1 MQQLKYMSASIEV
14 VHDNASEDIES
25 DSETQEVAAPAPA
38 PIEPAA
44 DIDWSSLK
52 VKNLTKAQRSKL
64 IQDSEAGI
72 ENQYFKVQQM
82 RNGTTRIVK
91 RSNPLNSDAE
101 SAGRDINNRY
111 TGKRLTT
118 EQLLL
123 EHVLDLE
130 RKYEIMRQKHKKLKK
145 RYNRLETD
153 IFDSDDEPIA
163 AENISRAVEPEPAAY
178 GGAVQ
183 ENPVRIK
190 EPETF
195 SQEPIITATFKP
207 RNGKPSWRSM
217 ISSM

>member
-1 MQQLKYMSASIEV
+1 MTTNIEV
-14 VHDNASEDIES
+14 VHDNITGDI
-25 DSETQEVAAPAPA
+25 DSESESENIAGNIAGDDTVPAPAPA
-38 PIEPAA
+38 EPAV

-91 RSNPLNSDAE
+91 RSNPLNNDAE
-101 SAGRDINNRY
+101 SAERDINNRY

-130 RKYEIMRQKHKKLKK
+130 RKYEVMRQKHKRLKK
-145 RYNRLETD
+145 RYNKLETD
-153 IFDSDDEPIA
+153 IYDSDDEAMPLESVSSPVTE
-163 AENISRAVEPEPAAY
+163 AETIDTSAGNITETPTPEPATY
-178 GGAVQ
+178 
-183 ENPVRIK
+183 
-190 EPETF
+190 
-195 SQEPIITATFKP
+195 TATFKQIG
-207 RNGKPSWRSM
+207 RAHV
-217 ISSM
+217 

>member
-1 MQQLKYMSASIEV
+1 MTTNIEV
-14 VHDNASEDIES
+14 VHDKITEDI
-25 DSETQEVAAPAPA
+25 DSESESENIAGNIAGDDTVPAPAPA
-38 PIEPAA
+38 EPAV

-91 RSNPLNSDAE
+91 RSNPLNNDAE
-101 SAGRDINNRY
+101 SAERDINNRY

-130 RKYEIMRQKHKKLKK
+130 RKYEVMRQKHKRLKK
-145 RYNRLETD
+145 RYNKLETD
-153 IFDSDDEPIA
+153 IYDSDDEAMPL
-163 AENISRAVEPEPAAY
+163 ESVSSPVTEPAA
-178 GGAVQ
+178 Q
-183 ENPVRIK
+183 ENPVK
-190 EPETF
+190 FTEPETF
-195 SQEPIITATFKP
+195 PVEPIVTATFRP

-217 ISSM
+217 IVSM

>member
-1 MQQLKYMSASIEV
+1 MTTNIEV
-14 VHDNASEDIES
+14 VHDKITEDI
-25 DSETQEVAAPAPA
+25 DSESESENIAGNIAGDDTVPAPAPA
-38 PIEPAA
+38 EPAV

-91 RSNPLNSDAE
+91 RSNPLNNDAE
-101 SAGRDINNRY
+101 SSERDINNRY

-130 RKYEIMRQKHKKLKK
+130 RKYEVMRQKHKRLKK
-145 RYNRLETD
+145 RYNKLETD
-153 IFDSDDEPIA
+153 IYDSDDEPIA
-163 AENISRAVEPEPAAY
+163 AEDISRAVEPEPA
-178 GGAVQ
+178 VQ
-183 ENPVRIK
+183 ENPVRVK
-190 EPETF
+190 DPETF
-195 SQEPIITATFKP
+195 PAEPIVTATFKP

-217 ISSM
+217 IVSM

>member
-1 MQQLKYMSASIEV
+1 MTTNIEV
-14 VHDNASEDIES
+14 VHDKITEDI
-25 DSETQEVAAPAPA
+25 DSESESGNIAGDDTVPAPVPA
-38 PIEPAA
+38 EPAV

-72 ENQYFKVQQM
+72 ENNYFKVQQL

-91 RSNPLNSDAE
+91 RSNPLNNDAE
-101 SAGRDINNRY
+101 SAERDISNRY

-130 RKYEIMRQKHKKLKK
+130 RKYEVMRQKHKRLKR
-145 RYNRLETD
+145 RYNKLETD
-153 IFDSDDEPIA
+153 IYDSDDEPIA
-163 AENISRAVEPEPAAY
+163 AEDISRAVEPEPA
-178 GGAVQ
+178 VQ
-183 ENPVRIK
+183 ENPVRVR

-195 SQEPIITATFKP
+195 PAEPIVTATFRP

-217 ISSM
+217 IASM

>member
-1 MQQLKYMSASIEV
+1 MTTNIEV
-14 VHDNASEDIES
+14 VHDKITEDIDSE
-25 DSETQEVAAPAPA
+25 SETQESETPASVPAPA
-38 PIEPAA
+38 EPAV

-91 RSNPLNSDAE
+91 RSNPLNNDAE
-101 SAGRDINNRY
+101 SAERDINNRY

-130 RKYEIMRQKHKKLKK
+130 RKYEVMRQKHKKLKK

-153 IFDSDDEPIA
+153 IYDSDDEAMPLESVSMPVQSETETIDTSA
-163 AENISRAVEPEPAAY
+163 GNITETPTPEPATY
-178 GGAVQ
+178 
-183 ENPVRIK
+183 
-190 EPETF
+190 
-195 SQEPIITATFKP
+195 TATFRP

-217 ISSM
+217 IVSM

>member
-1 MQQLKYMSASIEV
+1 MTTNIEV
-14 VHDNASEDIES
+14 VHDKITEDI
-25 DSETQEVAAPAPA
+25 DSESESENIAGNIAGDDTVPVPAPA
-38 PIEPAA
+38 EPAV

-91 RSNPLNSDAE
+91 RSNPLNNDAE
-101 SAGRDINNRY
+101 SAERDINNRY

-130 RKYEIMRQKHKKLKK
+130 RKYEIMRQKHKRLKK
-145 RYNRLETD
+145 RYNKLETD
-153 IFDSDDEPIA
+153 IYDSDDEPIA
-163 AENISRAVEPEPAAY
+163 AEDISRAVEPEPA
-178 GGAVQ
+178 VQ
-183 ENPVRIK
+183 ENPVRVK
-190 EPETF
+190 DPETF
-195 SQEPIITATFKP
+195 PAEPIVTATFKP

-217 ISSM
+217 IVSM

>member
-1 MQQLKYMSASIEV
+1 MTTNIEV
-14 VHDNASEDIES
+14 VHDKITEDI
-25 DSETQEVAAPAPA
+25 DSESESENIAGNIAGDDTVPAPVPA
-38 PIEPAA
+38 EPAV

-91 RSNPLNSDAE
+91 RSNPLNNDAE
-101 SAGRDINNRY
+101 SAERDINNRY

-130 RKYEIMRQKHKKLKK
+130 RKYEVMRQKHKRLKK
-145 RYNRLETD
+145 RYNKLETD
-153 IFDSDDEPIA
+153 IYDSDDEPIA
-163 AENISRAVEPEPAAY
+163 AEDISRAVEPEPA
-178 GGAVQ
+178 VQ
-183 ENPVRIK
+183 ENPVRVK

-195 SQEPIITATFKP
+195 PAEPIVTATFKP

-217 ISSM
+217 IVSM

>member
-1 MQQLKYMSASIEV
+1 MDASIEV
-14 VHDNASEDIES
+14 VHDNAGGDIES
-25 DSETQEVAAPAPA
+25 DSETQEVPAPAPA
-38 PIEPAA
+38 PIEPAI
-44 DIDWSSLK
+44 DSTDWSSLK

-72 ENQYFKVQQM
+72 ENNYFKVQQM

-101 SAGRDINNRY
+101 SAGRDISNRY

-130 RKYEIMRQKHKKLKK
+130 RKYEIMRQKHKKLKR
-145 RYNRLETD
+145 RYNKLETD

-163 AENISRAVEPEPAAY
+163 AEDISRPVQSEP
-178 GGAVQ
+178 AVQ
-183 ENPVRIK
+183 ENPVRVK
-190 EPETF
+190 EAETF
-195 SQEPIITATFKP
+195 SQEPIITAAFRP

>member
-1 MQQLKYMSASIEV
+1 MTTNIEV
-14 VHDNASEDIES
+14 VHDKITEDIDSE
-25 DSETQEVAAPAPA
+25 SETQESETPAPA
-38 PIEPAA
+38 PVPAPAEPAV

-72 ENQYFKVQQM
+72 ENQYFKVQQL

-91 RSNPLNSDAE
+91 RSNPLNNDAE
-101 SAGRDINNRY
+101 SAERDISNRY

-130 RKYEIMRQKHKKLKK
+130 RKYEVMRQKHKRLKK
-145 RYNRLETD
+145 RYNKLETD
-153 IFDSDDEPIA
+153 IYDSDDEAMPLESVSMPVQSETETIDTSA
-163 AENISRAVEPEPAAY
+163 GNITETPTPEPATY
-178 GGAVQ
+178 
-183 ENPVRIK
+183 
-190 EPETF
+190 
-195 SQEPIITATFKP
+195 TATFKP

-217 ISSM
+217 IVSM

>member
-1 MQQLKYMSASIEV
+1 MTTNIEV
-14 VHDNASEDIES
+14 VHDNAEDIDS
-25 DSETQEVAAPAPA
+25 DSETQESETPAPAPA
-38 PIEPAA
+38 PVPAPAEPAV

-91 RSNPLNSDAE
+91 RSNPLNNDAE
-101 SAGRDINNRY
+101 SSERDINNRY

-130 RKYEIMRQKHKKLKK
+130 RKYEVMRQKHKRLKK
-145 RYNRLETD
+145 RYNKLETD
-153 IFDSDDEPIA
+153 IYDSDDEPIA
-163 AENISRAVEPEPAAY
+163 AEDISRAVEPEPA
-178 GGAVQ
+178 VQ
-183 ENPVRIK
+183 ENPVRVK
-190 EPETF
+190 DPETF
-195 SQEPIITATFKP
+195 PAEPIVTATFKP

-217 ISSM
+217 IVSM

>member
-1 MQQLKYMSASIEV
+1 MTTNIEV
-14 VHDNASEDIES
+14 VHDKITEDI
-25 DSETQEVAAPAPA
+25 DSESESENIAGNIAGDDTVPAPVPA
-38 PIEPAA
+38 EPAV

-91 RSNPLNSDAE
+91 RSNPLNNDAE
-101 SAGRDINNRY
+101 SAERDINNRY

-130 RKYEIMRQKHKKLKK
+130 RKYEVMRQKHKRLKK
-145 RYNRLETD
+145 RYNKLETD
-153 IFDSDDEPIA
+153 IYDSDDEPIA
-163 AENISRAVEPEPAAY
+163 AEDISRAVEPEPA
-178 GGAVQ
+178 VQ
-183 ENPVRIK
+183 ENPVRVK
-190 EPETF
+190 DPETF
-195 SQEPIITATFKP
+195 PAEPIVTATFKP

-217 ISSM
+217 IASM

>member
-1 MQQLKYMSASIEV
+1 MTTNIEV
-14 VHDNASEDIES
+14 VHDNITEDIES
-25 DSETQEVAAPAPA
+25 DSDAQESEAPAPA
-38 PIEPAA
+38 PVPAPAPAEPAV

-91 RSNPLNSDAE
+91 RSNPLNNDAE
-101 SAGRDINNRY
+101 SAERDINNRY

-130 RKYEIMRQKHKKLKK
+130 RKYEVMRQKHKRLKK
-145 RYNRLETD
+145 RYNKLETD
-153 IFDSDDEPIA
+153 LFDSDDEPIA
-163 AENISRAVEPEPAAY
+163 AEDISRAVEPEPA
-178 GGAVQ
+178 VQ
-183 ENPVRIK
+183 ENPVRVK
-190 EPETF
+190 DPETF
-195 SQEPIITATFKP
+195 PAEPIVTATFRP

-217 ISSM
+217 IARM

>member
-1 MQQLKYMSASIEV
+1 MTTNIEV
-14 VHDNASEDIES
+14 VHDNITEDIES
-25 DSETQEVAAPAPA
+25 DSETEESETPAPA
-38 PIEPAA
+38 PVPAPVPAEPAA

-91 RSNPLNSDAE
+91 RSNPLNNDAE
-101 SAGRDINNRY
+101 SAERDINNRY
-111 TGKRLTT
+111 AGKRLTT

-130 RKYEIMRQKHKKLKK
+130 RKYEVMRQKHKRLKK
-145 RYNRLETD
+145 RYNKLETD
-153 IFDSDDEPIA
+153 IYDSDDEPIA
-163 AENISRAVEPEPAAY
+163 AEDISRAVEPEPA
-178 GGAVQ
+178 VQ
-183 ENPVRIK
+183 ENPVRVK
-190 EPETF
+190 DPETF
-195 SQEPIITATFKP
+195 PAEPIVTATFKP

-217 ISSM
+217 IVSM

>member
-1 MQQLKYMSASIEV
+1 MSELPIEI
-14 VHDNASEDIES
+14 VHDNAEDIES
-25 DSETQEVAAPAPA
+25 DSETQESGAPVPAPA
-38 PIEPAA
+38 PVDIKTPEP

-91 RSNPLNSDAE
+91 RSNPLNNDAE
-101 SAGRDINNRY
+101 SAERDINNRY

-130 RKYEIMRQKHKKLKK
+130 RKYEVMRQKHKRLKK
-145 RYNRLETD
+145 RYNKLETD
-153 IFDSDDEPIA
+153 LFDSDDEPIA
-163 AENISRAVEPEPAAY
+163 AEDISRAVEPEPAA
-178 GGAVQ
+178 Q
-183 ENPVRIK
+183 ENPVRVK

-195 SQEPIITATFKP
+195 PAEPIVTATFRP

-217 ISSM
+217 IASM

>member
-1 MQQLKYMSASIEV
+1 MYASIEV
-14 VHDNASEDIES
+14 VHENAGDIES
-25 DSETQEVAAPAPA
+25 DSETQEVAAPVPA
-38 PIEPAA
+38 PIDPAV
-44 DIDWSSLK
+44 DIDSNNVGCPCTTDWSSLK

-91 RSNPLNSDAE
+91 RSNPLNNDAE
-101 SAGRDINNRY
+101 SAERDINNRY

-130 RKYEIMRQKHKKLKK
+130 RKYEVMRQKHKKLKK

-153 IFDSDDEPIA
+153 IYDSDDEPIA
-163 AENISRAVEPEPAAY
+163 AEDISRAVEPEPA
-178 GGAVQ
+178 VQ
-183 ENPVRIK
+183 ENPVRVK

-195 SQEPIITATFKP
+195 PAEPIVTATFRP

-217 ISSM
+217 ITSM

>member
-1 MQQLKYMSASIEV
+1 MTTNIEV
-14 VHDNASEDIES
+14 VHDNITEDIDSE
-25 DSETQEVAAPAPA
+25 SETQESETPAPA
-38 PIEPAA
+38 LVPAPAEPAV

-91 RSNPLNSDAE
+91 RSNPLNNDAE
-101 SAGRDINNRY
+101 SAERDINNRY

-130 RKYEIMRQKHKKLKK
+130 RKYEVMRQKHKRLKK
-145 RYNRLETD
+145 RYNKLETD
-153 IFDSDDEPIA
+153 IYDSDDEPIA
-163 AENISRAVEPEPAAY
+163 AEDISRAVEPEPA
-178 GGAVQ
+178 VQ
-183 ENPVRIK
+183 ENPVRVK

-195 SQEPIITATFKP
+195 PAEPIVTATFKP

-217 ISSM
+217 IVSM

>member
-1 MQQLKYMSASIEV
+1 MTTNIEV
-14 VHDNASEDIES
+14 VHDNITEDI
-25 DSETQEVAAPAPA
+25 DSESESENIAGNIAGDDTVPAPAPA
-38 PIEPAA
+38 EPAV

-91 RSNPLNSDAE
+91 RSNPLNNDAE
-101 SAGRDINNRY
+101 SAERDINNRY

-130 RKYEIMRQKHKKLKK
+130 RKYEVMRQKHKKLKK

-153 IFDSDDEPIA
+153 IYDSDDEAMPL
-163 AENISRAVEPEPAAY
+163 ESVSSPVTEP
-178 GGAVQ
+178 AVQ
-183 ENPVRIK
+183 ENPVRVK
-190 EPETF
+190 EPESF
-195 SQEPIITATFKP
+195 PQESIVTATFKP

-217 ISSM
+217 ITSM

>member
-1 MQQLKYMSASIEV
+1 MTTNIEV
-14 VHDNASEDIES
+14 VHDNITEDIDSE
-25 DSETQEVAAPAPA
+25 SETQESETPAPAPA
-38 PIEPAA
+38 PAPAEPAV

-91 RSNPLNSDAE
+91 RSNPLNNDAE
-101 SAGRDINNRY
+101 SAERDINNRY

-130 RKYEIMRQKHKKLKK
+130 RKYEVMRQKHKRLKK

-153 IFDSDDEPIA
+153 IYDSDDEAMPLESVSMPVQSETETIDTSA
-163 AENISRAVEPEPAAY
+163 GNITETPTPEPATY
-178 GGAVQ
+178 
-183 ENPVRIK
+183 
-190 EPETF
+190 
-195 SQEPIITATFKP
+195 TATFKP

-217 ISSM
+217 IVSM

>member
-1 MQQLKYMSASIEV
+1 MTTNIEV
-14 VHDNASEDIES
+14 VHDNITEDIDSE
-25 DSETQEVAAPAPA
+25 SETQESETPAPA
-38 PIEPAA
+38 PVPAPVPVEPAV

-72 ENQYFKVQQM
+72 ENNYFKVQQM

-91 RSNPLNSDAE
+91 RSNPLNNDAE
-101 SAGRDINNRY
+101 SAERDINNRY

-130 RKYEIMRQKHKKLKK
+130 RKYEVMRQKHKRLKK
-145 RYNRLETD
+145 RYNKLETD
-153 IFDSDDEPIA
+153 IYDSDDEPIA
-163 AENISRAVEPEPAAY
+163 AEDISSPVTEP
-178 GGAVQ
+178 AVQ
-183 ENPVRIK
+183 ENPVRVK
-190 EPETF
+190 DPETF
-195 SQEPIITATFKP
+195 PQEPIVTATFRP

>member
-1 MQQLKYMSASIEV
+1 MTTNIEV
-14 VHDNASEDIES
+14 VHDKITEDI
-25 DSETQEVAAPAPA
+25 DSESESENIAGNIAGDDTVPAPAPA
-38 PIEPAA
+38 EPAV

-91 RSNPLNSDAE
+91 RSNPLNNDAE
-101 SAGRDINNRY
+101 SAERDINNRY

-130 RKYEIMRQKHKKLKK
+130 RKYEVMRQKHKKLKK

-153 IFDSDDEPIA
+153 IYDSDDEAMPL
-163 AENISRAVEPEPAAY
+163 ESVSMPVQSEP
-178 GGAVQ
+178 VQ
-183 ENPVRIK
+183 ENPVK
-190 EPETF
+190 FTAPETF
-195 SQEPIITATFKP
+195 PQEPIVTATFRP

-217 ISSM
+217 IASM